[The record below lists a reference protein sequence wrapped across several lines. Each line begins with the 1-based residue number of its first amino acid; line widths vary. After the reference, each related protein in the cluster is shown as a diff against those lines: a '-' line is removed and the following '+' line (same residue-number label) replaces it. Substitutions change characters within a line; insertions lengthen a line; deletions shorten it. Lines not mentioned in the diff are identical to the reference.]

1 MTVSDWLRAET
12 PRHLTL
18 LSRLRERLEG
28 SLDEDVAVD
37 ENGHSKGTPSRDWC
51 RAFARYQQGYEHL
64 LVEERER
71 AKLALLAKRAGA
83 ATLTDEEYEL
93 EIKQLAKEAVRE
105 LPIADLAAEFLN
117 RGMSVPVVDGSS
129 EDD

>member
-1 MTVSDWLRAET
+1 MTVSDWLRSET
-12 PRHLTL
+12 PKHLKL
-18 LSRLRERLEG
+18 LSDLRKRLED
-28 SLDEDVAVD
+28 SIEADVAVD
-37 ENGHSKGTPSRDWC
+37 DTGASKGTPSRDWC

-93 EIKQLAKEAVRE
+93 EMRQLAKEAVRE

-117 RGMSVPVVDGSS
+117 RGMSVPVVDGS
-129 EDD
+129 DDPD